1 MNYEDEN
8 GVVTK
13 PLVKAAPRRLIE
25 EVRRKLR
32 VKHYSLRT
40 EQAYL
45 AWVRRFIL
53 ANGKSHPRGMG
64 GVEVEAFLS
73 KLASEADVAA
83 GTQNQALAALLFLYR
98 EVLGLDLPWMANV
111 VRAKRPRRVPVVL
124 ARDEVQRLLAVMDG
138 RTWLLASLLYGT
150 GMRIM
155 EALRLRVKDVDFAQ
169 HTIIVRDGKGGK
181 DRHTVLPRSLVEPLQ
196 REVERA
202 RVLHEADCAAGFG
215 EVWLPHALARK
226 NRRAPYEF
234 GWQYVFP
241 SARRSRDPRTGTERR
256 QHFDDAMLARALKR
270 AQRAAGI
277 LKPLTAHTLRHS
289 FATHMIEAGYD
300 IRTVQELLGHK
311 DVSTT
316 QIYTHV
322 LNRGPGGVLSPL
334 DRPGGVSEL
343 RADYVVL
350 VQHGLLLETLAIACG
365 DVAHGARE
373 RFAIGVDDDNDA
385 AALAAGLAVVAPPI
399 AARIEHAESL
409 RKRGR

>member
-1 MNYEDEN
+1 MED
-8 GVVTK
+8 
-13 PLVKAAPRRLIE
+13 
-25 EVRRKLR
+25 VRRKLR

-40 EQAYL
+40 EQAYV
-45 AWVRRFIL
+45 AWIRRFIL
-53 ANGKSHPRGMG
+53 ANGKSHPRVMG
-64 GVEVEAFLS
+64 GAEVEAFLS

-124 ARDEVQRLLAVMDG
+124 SRGEVQLLLAVMEG

-155 EALRLRVKDVDFAQ
+155 EALRLRIKDVDFAQ

-196 REVERA
+196 REIERA
-202 RVLHEADCAAGFG
+202 RVLHEADRAAGFG

-226 NRRAPYEF
+226 NRRAAYEL

-241 SARRSRDPRTGTERR
+241 SARRSCDPRTGIERR

-277 LKPLTAHTLRHS
+277 SKPLTAHTLRHS

-334 DRPGGVSEL
+334 DRPGGVSES
-343 RADYVVL
+343 RADYAVF
-350 VQHGLLLETLAIACG
+350 VQHRLLLETLAITCR
-365 DVAHGARE
+365 DVA
-373 RFAIGVDDDNDA
+373 
-385 AALAAGLAVVAPPI
+385 
-399 AARIEHAESL
+399 
-409 RKRGR
+409 